1 MNLVVHDHE
10 NSAIRFTV
18 SQHSHFLAALFE
30 ELQALSTN
38 NQPFGTVQQYL

>member
-10 NSAIRFTV
+10 NPAIRFTV